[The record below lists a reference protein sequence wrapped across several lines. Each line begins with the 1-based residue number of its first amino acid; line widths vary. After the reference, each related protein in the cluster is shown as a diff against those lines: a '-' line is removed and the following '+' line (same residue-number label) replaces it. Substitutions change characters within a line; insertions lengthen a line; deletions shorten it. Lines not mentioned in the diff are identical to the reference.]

1 MLKKQV
7 FIFLTLTLIVISM
20 LSTSLKTFSFEA
32 HTDSLYELRVR
43 DLKITEQTS
52 THIEGQ
58 VVIENYTDRYF
69 PDLSLATELYI
80 KPSPNTSNLIN
91 KEFSPITIRKT
102 STDTYNFTHQLPYPI
117 PDADFDLLVRL
128 YSRTGIPLNLDN
140 GILKDLGESEEGFLI
155 NDPKKSHLYKD
166 GEELDE
172 LSGPNYEPDEAPVLK
187 LFLKNISEK
196 KVEAMPEIN
205 VFNTS
210 YLINE
215 EPVSTQRG
223 NIISFA
229 PGEEKELEVMLPAMQ
244 SAKSYL
250 AVLNFIEQSSN
261 KQISPNFEAR
271 YVVKGPNASI
281 LSHIAKA
288 DTDTRNL
295 TVENIIIGPADMS
308 LIENATLEVNVFIE
322 ERKKVHTVEQT
333 VDLSGEEQ
341 KVIETNIPL
350 TEGVS
355 EYLISSEIIY
365 NDETLDISVVEY
377 DTDFMNKVNDDI
389 SQTTQNQTPD
399 IPIIYIIIPV
409 LFIGLATLILWILL
423 RRKDAKSKERRKKF

>member
-20 LSTSLKTFSFEA
+20 LGTSLKTLSFEA

-43 DLKITEQTS
+43 DLEITEQTS

-58 VVIENYTDRYF
+58 VVIENFTDRYF

-80 KPSPNTSNLIN
+80 KPTPNTSNLIN
-91 KEFSPITIRKT
+91 KEFSPIIIRKT
-102 STDTYNFTHQLPYPI
+102 STDTYNFTHQLPYSI

-140 GILKDLGESEEGFLI
+140 GVLKGLGESEAGFLI
-155 NDPKKSHLYKD
+155 NDPKKSHIYKD
-166 GEELDE
+166 GEKLDE
-172 LSGPNYEPDEAPVLK
+172 LSGPNYEPGEAPVLK
-187 LFLKNISEK
+187 LFLRNISEK
-196 KVEAMPEIN
+196 KVEAVPEIN
-205 VFNTS
+205 VYNTS

-223 NIISFA
+223 NSISFA

-281 LSHIAKA
+281 LSQIAKA
-288 DTDTRNL
+288 DTRDL

-308 LIENATLEVNVFIE
+308 LIENATLKVNVFVE
-322 ERKKVHTVEQT
+322 ETREVHTVEQT

-341 KVIETNIPL
+341 QVIKTNIPL

-365 NDETLDISVVEY
+365 NDETLDISLVEY
-377 DTDFMNKVNDDI
+377 DTDFMNKVNDGT
-389 SQTTQNQTPD
+389 SQTTQNQTTE
-399 IPIIYIIIPV
+399 IPTIYIII
-409 LFIGLATLILWILL
+409 LAFFIGLSSLILRFLL
-423 RRKDAKSKERRKKF
+423 KRKADESKERRKKF